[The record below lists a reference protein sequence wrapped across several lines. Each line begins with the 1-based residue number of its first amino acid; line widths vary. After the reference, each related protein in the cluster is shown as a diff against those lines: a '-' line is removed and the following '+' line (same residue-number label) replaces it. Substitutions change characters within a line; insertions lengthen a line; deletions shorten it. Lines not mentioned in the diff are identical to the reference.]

1 MSGLLLITVAI
12 VIVAS
17 AAALNAYMQRRKQR
31 YRMAVCPKCG
41 EASEG
46 FLSKNDSTQLEW
58 LPHDDDVCCGHVISE
73 SPFEECSYTVPR
85 WQLEV
90 PWLRFAGVGGTCNAG
105 QTTWNAACSSR
116 LRPFLTTEQLN
127 LEPLPSA
134 MHEQLKSSWHSIE
147 EHRSFPAATHRH
159 LQEPWCLAIRPRTRH
174 SAQRIVAVSDF
185 AGEIPSQETLES
197 HLYRILL
204 DKDGYFFFIDLGR
217 LTEEQQ
223 RLEVFHRFLVNL
235 RANRGLRNRDSR
247 LSAIAV
253 CISKLD
259 YLPELVHGLENTA
272 RADRCI
278 QDIQDSGPADEAT
291 TLGAIRRRHEL
302 ILKHSSL
309 FPCVKGLNGR
319 LQDECGK
326 DGFMFFPMASVGWV
340 GSDLSAAAAIR
351 PYGVID
357 PLLWLLHAS
366 GMKALPP

>member
-1 MSGLLLITVAI
+1 MSVLLFITGAV
-12 VIVAS
+12 VIVAC
-17 AAALNAYMQRRKQR
+17 AAALNVYMQQRKQR
-31 YRMAVCPKCG
+31 CRMAVCPECG
-41 EASEG
+41 AASDSFVSTNESTELEG
-46 FLSKNDSTQLEW
+46 
-58 LPHDDDVCCGHVISE
+58 LPHDDDVCCGNVVSL
-73 SPFEECSYTVPR
+73 SPFEECSFTVPR

-105 QTTWNAACSSR
+105 QTVWNAACSSR
-116 LRPFLTTEQLN
+116 LRPFLTTEQVS
-127 LEPLPSA
+127 LEPLPSG
-134 MHEQLKSSWHSIE
+134 MQEHLQRSWCSIQE
-147 EHRSFPAATHRH
+147 NKSFPTATHIH
-159 LQEPWCLAIRPRTRH
+159 LPEPWCLAVRPRTRH
-174 SAQRIVAVSDF
+174 SLRRIVAVSDF
-185 AGEIPSQETLES
+185 AGEIPNWQTLED

-204 DKDGYFFFIDLGR
+204 DKDGYFFFIDLER
-217 LTEEQQ
+217 LTEEKSQ
-223 RLEVFHRFLVNL
+223 LEVFHRFLVNL

-247 LSAIAV
+247 LSPIAV

-259 YLPELVHGLENTA
+259 FLPECVDGPENTA

-291 TLGAIRRRHEL
+291 TLSAIRRRHEL

-309 FPCVKGLNGR
+309 VPCVKSLNGR

-326 DGFMFFPMASVGWV
+326 DGFMFFPMTSVGWV
-340 GSDLSAAAAIR
+340 GSDLSTATAIR